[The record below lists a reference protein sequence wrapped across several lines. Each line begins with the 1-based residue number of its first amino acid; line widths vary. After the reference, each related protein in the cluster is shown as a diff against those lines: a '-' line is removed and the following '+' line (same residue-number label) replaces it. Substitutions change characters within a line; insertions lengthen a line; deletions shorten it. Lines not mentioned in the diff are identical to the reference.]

1 MSYIRVEKDGL
12 QYEGEYFCEEN
23 MVTVFGVRGGQSSV
37 VLNGMTEIAA
47 ARTAL
52 RNLIRENQIDPLTD
66 EKWSMFTNGLFE
78 IF

>member
-12 QYEGEYFCEEN
+12 QYEAEFFCEEN

-37 VLNGMTEIAA
+37 ALNGMTEVAA

-52 RNLIRENQIDPLTD
+52 RNLIRENQVDPLSD
-66 EKWSMFTNGLFE
+66 
-78 IF
+78 

>member
-23 MVTVFGVRGGQSSV
+23 MVTVSGVRGGQSSV

-66 EKWSMFTNGLFE
+66 EKWSIFTNGLFE

>member
-12 QYEGEYFCEEN
+12 QYEVEYFCEEN

-37 VLNGMTEIAA
+37 ERNGMTEVAA

-52 RNLIRENQIDPLTD
+52 RNLIRENQVEPLTD
-66 EKWSMFTNGLFE
+66 
-78 IF
+78 

>member
-23 MVTVFGVRGGQSSV
+23 MVTVVGVRGGQSSV

-66 EKWSMFTNGLFE
+66 
-78 IF
+78 

>member
-12 QYEGEYFCEEN
+12 YYEAEYFCEED

-37 VLNGMTEIAA
+37 VINGMSEIAA

-52 RNLIRENQIDPLTD
+52 RNLIRENQIEPLND
-66 EKWSMFTNGLFE
+66 
-78 IF
+78 